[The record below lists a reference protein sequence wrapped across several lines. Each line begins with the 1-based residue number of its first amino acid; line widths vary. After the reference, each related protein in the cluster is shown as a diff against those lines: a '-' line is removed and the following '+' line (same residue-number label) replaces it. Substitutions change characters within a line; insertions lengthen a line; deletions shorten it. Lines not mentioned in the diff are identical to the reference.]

1 MGTKKYT
8 RLTLSERVI
17 IETLLEENRTKSEIA
32 KKLNRSRSTISN
44 ELKKWNTILRHKYN
58 AALSHEYSKIIN
70 DYKRAKDKIT
80 LNKALKIQV
89 FKGLLCRL
97 SPELISGRLKAQYP
111 DDPNMNISYESI
123 YRYIYNHPQGALN
136 RKLILLLV
144 RQKPRRR
151 KTKRRDGFRNRINE
165 GISIDQIP
173 SLNEY
178 AIRCCGK

>member
-70 DYKRAKDKIT
+70 
-80 LNKALKIQV
+80 
-89 FKGLLCRL
+89 GC
-97 SPELISGRLKAQYP
+97 
-111 DDPNMNISYESI
+111 
-123 YRYIYNHPQGALN
+123 YI
-136 RKLILLLV
+136 K
-144 RQKPRRR
+144 KPH
-151 KTKRRDGFRNRINE
+151 
-165 GISIDQIP
+165 
-173 SLNEY
+173 
-178 AIRCCGK
+178 